1 VATLVGAAAA
11 GFLLWYSPHFDR
23 FTTSG
28 YWGVIAL
35 MALAG
40 GLLGLSQLH
49 GRDGN
54 PTASFLLAFLPV
66 LVAAGWVILAGQPE
80 SNWIREHVL
89 SWSDDLGIGHG
100 VHNLGERVAVV
111 AFGLGVV
118 FGVTFEPRMM
128 RRRTKKVVPPVAA
141 PAFVPGPP
149 PVPLEPA
156 VDEPA
161 AEEPVAEPVEVAES
175 PTVVTPGP
183 RGGV

>member
-1 VATLVGAAAA
+1 
-11 GFLLWYSPHFDR
+11 
-23 FTTSG
+23 
-28 YWGVIAL
+28 

-49 GRDGN
+49 GRDGK

-66 LVAAGWVILAGQPE
+66 LVAAGWVILAAQPE
-80 SNWIREHVL
+80 ANWIRDHVL

-128 RRRTKKVVPPVAA
+128 RRRKKNVVAPAAA
-141 PAFVPGPP
+141 PVFVPGPP

-161 AEEPVAEPVEVAES
+161 AEEPVEVGAES
-175 PTVVTPGP
+175 PTAVTSPP
-183 RGGV
+183 PGGVYE